1 MTTPLQPLHRP
12 SQIASPRASRRGL
25 GRVPHGLLGFCVL
38 LLLALPISAGAQ
50 AIKMATLSPEG
61 SPWDTILERMGSQ
74 WEQGTGGRV
83 SLQIYPGG
91 VAGDEPDIIRKMKI
105 GQYQAAAVS
114 VAGLADIHKDFTV
127 FEIPLF
133 YRDFDE
139 MAAVLDSLTPTLRAS
154 LDEKGFHLLGWGYV
168 GWVYFFLTE
177 PVATVPDMQALK
189 ILTLAGDETL
199 VQWWRRNGFQ
209 PVALA
214 ATDILTG
221 LKTGMVDAV
230 TMPPLYAMQMQF
242 YKSAPYMADLPLA
255 PMMGAILISKRS
267 WNRISDADKRA
278 MEAAAQAAQDQIFDQ
293 IPKLDETAIAL
304 MKGQGMTVLEI
315 NDSEHAGA
323 WLEAAERFADDMR
336 GTIVPTAI
344 FDAAEAARTKHRAGA
359 AERTEGTEGSAEGAE
374 PGSP

>member
-1 MTTPLQPLHRP
+1 MNFALPK
-12 SQIASPRASRRGL
+12 SARAAGL
-25 GRVPHGLLGFCVL
+25 SALVVGLLLVL
-38 LLLALPISAGAQ
+38 PTTLTSQ
-50 AIKMATLSPEG
+50 TIKMATLSPEG

-74 WEQGTGGRV
+74 WEQGTQGRV
-83 SLQIYPGG
+83 SLRIYPGG
-91 VAGDEPDIIRKMKI
+91 VAGDEPDIIRKIKI

-139 MAAVLDSLTPTLRAS
+139 MAAVLESLTPTLRQS

-168 GWVYFFLTE
+168 GWVYFFITE
-177 PVATVPDMQALK
+177 PVATVQDMQALK

-230 TMPPLYAMQMQF
+230 TLPPLYAMQTQY

-267 WNRISDADKRA
+267 WSRLSAADQQV
-278 MEAAAQAAQDQIFDQ
+278 MEEAAQVAKTQLFDQ
-293 IPKLDETAIAL
+293 IPKLDETAINL

-315 NDSEHAGA
+315 NGSEHADA
-323 WLEAAERFADDMR
+323 WLDAAERFANDMR
-336 GTIVPTAI
+336 GTIVPVPI
-344 FDAAEAARTKHRAGA
+344 FDAAEAARAKHRAEH
-359 AERTEGTEGSAEGAE
+359 AEQGSQ
-374 PGSP
+374 

>member
-1 MTTPLQPLHRP
+1 MNLLHRLARPTLFPACSRAYLAIVAVVALGLP
-12 SQIASPRASRRGL
+12 STL
-25 GRVPHGLLGFCVL
+25 E
-38 LLLALPISAGAQ
+38 AQ
-50 AIKMATLSPEG
+50 KIKMATLSPEG
-61 SPWDTILERMGSQ
+61 SPWDTILERMGSRWDQ
-74 WEQGTGGRV
+74 ATASRV

-105 GQYQAAAVS
+105 GQYQAAAIS

-139 MAAVLDSLTPTLRAS
+139 MAAVLESLTPTLRSS

-168 GWVYFFLTE
+168 GWVYFFITE
-177 PVATVPDMQALK
+177 PVATVQDMQALK

-255 PMMGAILISKRS
+255 PMMGAILISKRA
-267 WNRISDADKRA
+267 WTRISEADRRA
-278 MEAAAQAAQDQIFDQ
+278 MEAAAQDAQKQIFDQ

-315 NDSEHAGA
+315 NGSEHSQA
-323 WLEAAERFADDMR
+323 WLDAAERFANDMR
-336 GTIVPTAI
+336 GTIVPVSI
-344 FDAAEAARTKHRAGA
+344 FDAAQAARAEHRARQ
-359 AERTEGTEGSAEGAE
+359 AES
-374 PGSP
+374 GSP

>member
-1 MTTPLQPLHRP
+1 MNTSHR
-12 SQIASPRASRRGL
+12 RALSNGL
-25 GRVPHGLLGFCVL
+25 ARIVALSVL
-38 LLLALPISAGAQ
+38 VLLALPVSTGAQ
-50 AIKMATLSPEG
+50 RIKMATLSPEG

-74 WEQGTGGRV
+74 WSQGTDGRV

-105 GQYQAAAVS
+105 GQYQAAAIS

-139 MAAVLDSLTPTLRAS
+139 MAAVLENLTPRLSQS

-168 GWVYFFLTE
+168 GWVYFFITE
-177 PVATVPDMQALK
+177 PVATVQDMQALK

-267 WNRISDADKRA
+267 WNRISAADQQALEK
-278 MEAAAQAAQDQIFDQ
+278 AAQAAQAQIFDQ

-315 NDSEHAGA
+315 NGSEHAEA
-323 WLEAAERFADDMR
+323 WLEAAERFANDMR
-336 GTIVPTAI
+336 GTIVPVEV
-344 FDAAEAARTKHRAGA
+344 FDAAEAARAKHRAQ
-359 AERTEGTEGSAEGAE
+359 SADTG
-374 PGSP
+374 PP